1 MNPGI
6 LQLKTFIVNM
16 RAAFARGENEGPND
30 E

>member
-1 MNPGI
+1 MNSEI
-6 LQLKTFIVNM
+6 FQLKTFIINM